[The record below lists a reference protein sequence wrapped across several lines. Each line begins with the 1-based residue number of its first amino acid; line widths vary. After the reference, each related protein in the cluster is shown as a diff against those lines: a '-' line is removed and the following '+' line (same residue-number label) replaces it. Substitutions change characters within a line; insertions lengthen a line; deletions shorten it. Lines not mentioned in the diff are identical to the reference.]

1 MEKVMQKLEDEVIVL
16 MSTYNGEK
24 YLKTQIDSILSQ
36 EGCQI
41 RLVVRDD
48 GSKDRTLDI
57 LEEYASKG
65 KLEYYQGKNA
75 GPARS
80 FMELIKKA
88 PDGQFYAFA
97 DQDDKW
103 LPDKMICGITNL
115 KGKTKPAV
123 YASNMSIMDDDL
135 NLIED
140 VGLPNDVHTDFT
152 SVMTSSGRLFGC
164 TMMFNGAMVDFIKSH
179 DDPQY
184 IVMHDV
190 WLCMIAA
197 LYDNLC
203 YDSNPH
209 MYYRRHR
216 ESVTYSK
223 EIPLSKKIRGILKG
237 SKEKIPKQCK
247 SFVENIGSTEIEKQ
261 GKWEICDLLMN
272 YKNSIHKKVKLSRI
286 IWYKTDMSARL
297 RGARILQIILSTY

>member
-1 MEKVMQKLEDEVIVL
+1 MQKLEDEVIVL

-48 GSKDRTLDI
+48 GSKDRTLDV

-103 LPDKMICGITNL
+103 MQDKMVCGIKNL
-115 KGKTKPAV
+115 KGKEKPAV
-123 YASNMSIMDDDL
+123 YASNMSMVDDDL
-135 NLIED
+135 NLIES
-140 VGLPNDVHTDFT
+140 VGLPEKVYTDFT
-152 SVMTSSGRLFGC
+152 SVMTSSGKLYGC
-164 TMMFNGAMVDFIKSH
+164 TMMFNGEMVKFIRSH
-179 DDPQY
+179 PDPKY
-184 IVMHDV
+184 LIMHDL

-197 LYDNLC
+197 LFDNLY
-203 YDSNPH
+203 YDAEPH
-209 MYYRRHR
+209 MYYRQHR

-223 EIPLSKKIRGILKG
+223 EIPLSRKLKEIVKG
-237 SKEKIPKQCK
+237 CKEDIPKQCT
-247 SFVENIGSTEIEKQ
+247 SFVSSIGIDEIKKQ
-261 GKWEICDLLMN
+261 NKWEMCDLLIG
-272 YKNSIHKKVKLSRI
+272 YKNCISKKIKLAVVI
-286 IWYKTDMSARL
+286 GKKKDMSIRL
-297 RGARILQIILSTY
+297 RISRVLQIILSTY